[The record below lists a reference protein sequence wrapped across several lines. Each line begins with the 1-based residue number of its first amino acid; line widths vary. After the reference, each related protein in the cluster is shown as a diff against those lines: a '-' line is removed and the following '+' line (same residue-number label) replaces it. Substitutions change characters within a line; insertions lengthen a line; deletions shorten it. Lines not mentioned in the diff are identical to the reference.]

1 MATAQLTR
9 ARADAARLDAARLEM
24 DSDHAYAAG
33 RLQRARRLAATAA
46 RIRAAAEEGWEVA
59 S

>member
-1 MATAQLTR
+1 VTAAQLTR

-46 RIRAAAEEGWEVA
+46 RIRAAADGWEVA
-59 S
+59 A

>member
-1 MATAQLTR
+1 MTAAQLIL
-9 ARADAARLDAARLEM
+9 ARAEAARLDAARLEM
-24 DSDHAYAAG
+24 ESDHAYAAG

-46 RIRAAAEEGWEVA
+46 RIRVAADGWEVA